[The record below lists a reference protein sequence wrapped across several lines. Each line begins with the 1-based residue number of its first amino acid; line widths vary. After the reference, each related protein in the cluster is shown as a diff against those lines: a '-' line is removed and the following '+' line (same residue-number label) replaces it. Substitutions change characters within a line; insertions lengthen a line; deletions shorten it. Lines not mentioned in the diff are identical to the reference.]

1 MQWEAVDGRNKGF
14 LKKQEGIYSKFV
26 VDMEIP
32 GDSLDMSCS
41 FHQAWDDFHL
51 QGETLHSE
59 VKR

>member
-26 VDMEIP
+26 VYMEIP

-51 QGETLHSE
+51 QGETLHS
-59 VKR
+59 